1 MKSIIR
7 KTIALTA
14 LAFLFGCGGG
24 GGGSADSGGI
34 GGTGVTSS
42 GVMTKGSVILNGVRF
57 EDTTANILIDD
68 TPKTAANL
76 KDGMVVQVRGTITQG
91 GNGTAQQIEAQIEVR
106 GVVSTVD
113 TVANPQ
119 TFVVL
124 GQTVIVDDQTLFS
137 NLAGVG
143 AVVAG
148 TTVVEVHGLRDAIG
162 RIRAT
167 RVEGSLVQLPNGT
180 GMADPLVDEIRGVVT
195 NRASST
201 DNIFNVGP
209 QVVDATG
216 ATVLPAGA
224 SFANGSVVEVHCTVR
239 PACVV
244 AGQFQVSRIEVEDA
258 EDSAFQPGM
267 NERFEVEGLVSG
279 FTAHPGNFSVAGVA
293 VGTSGSTRFEGG
305 ISTDLG
311 NDVKVEAEGV
321 WNGTTLVA
329 SKIEFKR
336 SVVRLQGFVTT
347 QAANTFTLDIA
358 GRPVNVE
365 TDDFTDADAPLPANG
380 SATCV
385 QVRGQRKAEGPVV
398 VVAGEIRVDG
408 CGNSNRPV
416 LQAPVEAESGTNL
429 TLLGFPINVGSPTD
443 SPPYEDLNGNPLTQ
457 SQFFAAVTPVDPG
470 PPAVAGTLV
479 KVTFDDG
486 GVTVHQVEL
495 ED

>member
-7 KTIALTA
+7 MTIALTA
-14 LAFLFGCGGG
+14 LAFLFGCG

-68 TPKTAANL
+68 TPKTAADL
-76 KDGMVVQVRGTITQG
+76 QDGMVVQVRGTITQG

-106 GVVSTVD
+106 GTV
-113 TVANPQ
+113 TSVNASANPQ
-119 TFVVL
+119 SFVVL
-124 GQTVIVDDQTLFS
+124 GQTVLIDDLTVLNGITAPISNTL
-137 NLAGVG
+137 N
-143 AVVAG
+143 G
-148 TTVVEVHGLRDAIG
+148 TLVEVHGLRDSTGA
-162 RIRAT
+162 IRAT
-167 RVEGSLVQLPNGT
+167 RIEANPGQMGDDS
-180 GMADPLVDEIRGVVT
+180 VDEIRGVVT
-195 NRASST
+195 NRAGPG
-201 DNIFNVGP
+201 DDLFNVGP
-209 QVVDATG
+209 QLVNANG
-216 ATVLPAGA
+216 AVIVPAGA
-224 SFANGSVVEVHCTVR
+224 SFGDGSVVEVHCTAR
-239 PACVV
+239 PCVNGS
-244 AGQFQVSRIEVEDA
+244 GQFVASRIEVEDA

-279 FTAHPGNFSVAGVA
+279 YVLPTDNDFFVAGVR
-293 VGTSGSTRFEGG
+293 VTTSGSTQFEGG
-305 ISTDLG
+305 LSTDMAD
-311 NDVKVEAEGV
+311 NIKVEAEGV

-358 GRPVNVE
+358 GRLVNVE

-385 QVRGQRKAEGPVV
+385 QVRGQRKAGGPVV

-443 SPPYEDLNGNPLTQ
+443 NPPYEDLNGNPLTQ